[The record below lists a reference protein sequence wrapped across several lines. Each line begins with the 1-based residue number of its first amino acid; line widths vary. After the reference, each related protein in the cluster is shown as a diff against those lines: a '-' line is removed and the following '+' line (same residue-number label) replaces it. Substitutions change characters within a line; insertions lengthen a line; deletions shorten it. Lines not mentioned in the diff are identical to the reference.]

1 MIETLEFRLPRI
13 KSAEISVDNHL
24 CGFIETWDDDERH
37 YCNNFKIPL
46 SDGNWI
52 IVNQTDKLIRIVN
65 FK

>member
-24 CGFIETWDDDERH
+24 CGFIETWDDYGYH
-37 YCNNFKIPL
+37 HCNNFKIPL
-46 SDGNWI
+46 PEGNWM
-52 IVNQTDKLIRIVN
+52 VVHQDNRLIRIMN